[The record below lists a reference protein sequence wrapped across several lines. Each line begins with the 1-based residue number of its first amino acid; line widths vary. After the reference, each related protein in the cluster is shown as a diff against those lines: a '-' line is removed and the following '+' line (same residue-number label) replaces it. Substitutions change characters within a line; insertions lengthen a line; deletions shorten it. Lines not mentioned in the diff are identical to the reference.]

1 MPINPL
7 TMHEVEC
14 DICGV
19 KLENYD
25 ECVSLFETREE
36 AAKDA
41 REDGWQVTTAGTFY
55 PEHAEDETPLEQ
67 PGPTL
72 LDPTN

>member
-1 MPINPL
+1 
-7 TMHEVEC
+7 MHEVEC

-25 ECVSLFETREE
+25 EFVSLFETRED

-41 REDGWQVTTAGTFY
+41 RESDWQVTTAGTFC
-55 PEHAEDETPLEQ
+55 PDHAEDTTPLDQ

-72 LDPTN
+72 LEVEP